1 MNEVTNIAGQRIKE
15 RRTAMGL
22 SLRELAALMDYSNH
36 STIARIESGAIDL
49 PRSKIVKFAEVL
61 KTTPAWLMGWD
72 QEPEDQ
78 AAFEADILTDP
89 ELMGMIREYMTL
101 SEEKKKAVR
110 QMIHAL
116 SSD

>member
-1 MNEVTNIAGQRIKE
+1 MSKIQDNIKE
-15 RRTAMGL
+15 LRKKAGL
-22 SLRELAALMDYSNH
+22 TQEELAKKVGYTDRS
-36 STIARIESGAIDL
+36 SIAKIESGLID
-49 PRSKIVKFAEVL
+49 PPQSKIKQLADVL
-61 KTTPAWLMGWD
+61 GVLPSTLLGWD

-89 ELMGMIREYMTL
+89 ELMSMVREYMTL

>member
-1 MNEVTNIAGQRIKE
+1 MSKIQDNIKE
-15 RRTAMGL
+15 LRKKAGL
-22 SLRELAALMDYSNH
+22 TQEELAKKVGYTDRS
-36 STIARIESGAIDL
+36 SIAKIESGLID
-49 PRSKIVKFAEVL
+49 PPQSKIKQLADVL
-61 KTTPAWLMGWD
+61 GVLPSTLLGWD

-89 ELMGMIREYMTL
+89 ELMGMVREYMTL